1 MLFVAV
7 DMNLQ
12 FPGLNATS
20 HLMPSE
26 LGKEAAGSETGQ
38 ADQGMKAGRLRA
50 SWCLQSKLQTPARM
64 SCGHM

>member
-1 MLFVAV
+1 
-7 DMNLQ
+7 MNLH
-12 FPGLNATS
+12 FPGLNASS

-38 ADQGMKAGRLRA
+38 ADQGMKAGRLIK
-50 SWCLQSKLQTPARM
+50 SKLQTPARM

>member
-38 ADQGMKAGRLRA
+38 ADQGMKAGRLIK
-50 SWCLQSKLQTPARM
+50 SKLQTPARM